1 MAVKSSSNIKCVR
14 LMDSGEYYK
23 RITPGGYLTNVWV

>member
-1 MAVKSSSNIKCVR
+1 MVVNLSSNIKCVR

-23 RITPGGYLTNVWV
+23 RITPGGGT